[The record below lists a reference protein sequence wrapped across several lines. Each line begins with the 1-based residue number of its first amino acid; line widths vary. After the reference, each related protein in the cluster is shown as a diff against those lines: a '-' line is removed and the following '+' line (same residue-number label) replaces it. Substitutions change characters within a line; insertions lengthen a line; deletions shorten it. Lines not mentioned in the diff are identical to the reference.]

1 MAFPL
6 TGSFLRVFSHSGD
19 MSLVLSKD
27 SEEILKITL
36 LVEWQADLSVPLQES
51 KTVSQ
56 IHSLC
61 FILVPERP
69 FSRADFIPMQKIFIP
84 QFCSAAYKK
93 E

>member
-1 MAFPL
+1 
-6 TGSFLRVFSHSGD
+6 

-27 SEEILKITL
+27 SEEMLKITL

-69 FSRADFIPMQKIFIP
+69 FSRADFIPMQKSLSLSFAVLHI
-84 QFCSAAYKK
+84 KRN
-93 E
+93 EL